1 MSPEPAGESRLP
13 DLSDV
18 ALAACADIAADVDP
32 RTDAESLLEQLEEWN
47 DDHSAA
53 LTGLG
58 IGDLHQAFAVSVG
71 DAGTNLLLPIG
82 EWTGVGT
89 GLTGTVLVI
98 PRHRTPTVTTW
109 DDIRNDP
116 DVRWWVRPDD
126 AITGGCTEQG
136 GPLPHSDEIEQ
147 YIPFAFDASAWEST
161 FDDLENG
168 ARHVY
173 WEGLETRFDLELVDH
188 RYAET
193 SDAPNEDGVCLSL
206 EGGVRVHTFAV
217 TDDVLWHDQAGIGE
231 TYIGRVAPTAMF
243 RAITEAYEG
252 WDSAPVS
259 PIEFLESEVLDAVAL
274 RPLFD
279 AVTYLDD
286 NFDAESCEVS
296 CTDFSGTAEEY
307 IAATGGPTKRRKRS
321 Y

>member
-1 MSPEPAGESRLP
+1 MSPEPTEVP
-13 DLSDV
+13 DLSDAV
-18 ALAACADIAADVDP
+18 LAACADIAPDIDP
-32 RTDAESLLEQLEEWN
+32 HTDAESLLERLEEWN
-47 DDHSAA
+47 DDHSAT

-58 IGDLHQAFAVSVG
+58 LGDLRQAFAVSVG
-71 DAGTNLLLPIG
+71 DAGENLLLPIG
-82 EWTGVGT
+82 QWVGVGT
-89 GLTGTVLVI
+89 ALTGTVLVI
-98 PRHRTPTVTTW
+98 ARHRAPTVTTW

-126 AITGGCTEQG
+126 AITGGCTEKG
-136 GPLPHSDEIEQ
+136 EPLPHSDEIEQ

-161 FDDLENG
+161 FDDLGNG
-168 ARHVY
+168 AWRFD
-173 WEGLETRFDLELVDH
+173 WEGLETRFDLELVDR

-193 SDAPNEDGVCLSL
+193 SASPNEDGVWLMI
-206 EGGVRVHTFAV
+206 EGGERVHTFAV
-217 TDDVLWHDQAGIGE
+217 TDDELWHDQAGIGE
-231 TYIGRVAPTAMF
+231 IYIGRVAPTAMF

-259 PIEFLESEVLDAVAL
+259 PIEFLESEVLDAAAF

-296 CTDFSGTAEEY
+296 CTDFSGTAEEF
-307 IAATGGPTKRRKRS
+307 IAATGGPAKRRKRK